1 MDRIAIAAAL
11 WLLPVPL
18 CAQWLN
24 LPTPGIPRTADGKPN
39 LTAPAPRTPDGKPDL
54 SGMWQPEVNPYRFD
68 VIQDLKDEGIFRPEA
83 EAVFLKRVA
92 DFRRDDPVTNC
103 LPGGPSEMLNTTYRI
118 IQSPTVVAVLYE
130 SGTGRY
136 RQIYMDGRKLPK
148 DPNPTWLGYS
158 VGHWE
163 GDTLVVESA
172 GFNDRSWLD
181 RAGHP
186 HSENLRVT
194 ERFRRVDF
202 GHMQFQITYDDPE
215 TLTKPLSFSL
225 AVNYAAD
232 TDMLENVCNESD
244 RNKVHMV
251 ATANTGVQLSSAV
264 LAKYAG
270 RYEFREGSRVVAGF
284 MGMTQNVTLI
294 NGRLYLNALPLIP
307 QSETK
312 FESTGAAAEFLL
324 GRKRQGD
331 AFGVG
336 SDRRRRDI
344 RSQTLRRSI
353 FPLEG
358 CGSAKTYMAL
368 PPLCVSASGVRPTAE
383 GSDRAAAG
391 RDGDVLAAVD
401 RIRHGAADDL

>member
-1 MDRIAIAAAL
+1 MLYNVAGRVFMDRITIAAAL
-11 WLLPVPL
+11 CLLPVSL
-18 CAQWLN
+18 CGQWLK

-68 VIQDLKDEGIFRPEA
+68 VIQDPKDEVIFRPEA
-83 EAVFLKRVA
+83 EAVFLKRVV

-103 LPGGPSEMLNTTYRI
+103 LPGGPADMVNAMYRI
-118 IQSPTVVAVLYE
+118 IQSPTVAAVLYE

-194 ERFRRVDF
+194 EKFRRTDF

-215 TLTKPLSFSL
+215 TLTKALSFSL
-225 AVNYAAD
+225 AVNFVAD
-232 TDMLENVCNESD
+232 TDMLENVCNETD
-244 RNKVHMV
+244 RNKVHMI
-251 ATANTGVQLSSAV
+251 ATANAGVELSSAV
-264 LAKYAG
+264 LAKYLG
-270 RYEFREGSRVVAGF
+270 RYEFREGSRVVAAF
-284 MGMTQNVTLI
+284 MGMHQNVTLI
-294 NGRLYLNALPLIP
+294 NGRLYLNALPMIP

-312 FESTGAAAEFLL
+312 FESTGAAAEFFVDANGNVTRLVL
-324 GRKRQGD
+324 AQTEGD
-331 AFGVG
+331 AVY
-336 SDRRRRDI
+336 DRK
-344 RSQTLRRSI
+344 
-353 FPLEG
+353 P
-358 CGSAKTYMAL
+358 
-368 PPLCVSASGVRPTAE
+368 
-383 GSDRAAAG
+383 
-391 RDGDVLAAVD
+391 
-401 RIRHGAADDL
+401 